1 MAGVIIFS
9 LVAFLVTLTLHIG
22 SALGVVT
29 LPLNIAFGA
38 FFPLMIGAIVANAHI
53 ISQRRADYIT
63 LPPGEFWRFI
73 SENAPGWMRSLQIGL
88 LFYAIFNFYFTMLV
102 VNQGGYPRLVDG
114 FYVLERQ
121 KVVLDILS
129 YSEYMWHAGFVVR
142 MLSSI
147 VMAVYFAAIMRWV
160 ARFRTVS
167 TEDLTLAR
175 PEEATR

>member
-1 MAGVIIFS
+1 MAAVIIFS

-22 SALGVVT
+22 AMMGLVT
-29 LPLNIAFGA
+29 LPLNIAVGA
-38 FFPLMIGAIVANAHI
+38 FFPLMVGAIVANAHV
-53 ISQRRADYIT
+53 ISQRRDDYIT

-88 LFYAIFNFYFTMLV
+88 LLYAVFNFYFTMLV
-102 VNQGGYPRLVDG
+102 INQGGYPRLIDG

-121 KVVLDILS
+121 KVVLDVLT
-129 YSEYMWHAGFVVR
+129 YSQYMWHAGFVVR

-160 ARFRTVS
+160 ARFRTVGAGEMALP
-167 TEDLTLAR
+167 TT
-175 PEEATR
+175 EEATS